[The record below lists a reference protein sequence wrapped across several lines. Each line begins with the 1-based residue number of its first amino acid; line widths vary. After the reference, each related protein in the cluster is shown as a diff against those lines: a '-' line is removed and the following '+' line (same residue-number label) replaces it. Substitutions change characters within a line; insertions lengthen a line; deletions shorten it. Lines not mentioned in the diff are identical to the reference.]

1 MSQGVVLQVIDSQ
14 AVDGYS
20 ERVGE
25 LHAAGIDVCSQC
37 GRGDGYHMHSSLLL
51 NLSVIQQNMAGQ
63 IGNYQNGQ
71 QNMDYSPCFHNMQM

>member
-1 MSQGVVLQVIDSQ
+1 MMKVIDGQ
-14 AVDGYS
+14 AVNGDS

-25 LHAAGIDVCSQC
+25 LHTAGIDVCSQ
-37 GRGDGYHMHSSLLL
+37 GGGGDRYHMHGSLLL